1 MKMDG
6 DEKRKYFFMGL
17 TFFLSACAVILF
29 LMLLM
34 HLGEVSEE
42 LDKLLKILTPI
53 IDGLVLT
60 YILAPIVN
68 SIENKWIYA
77 KFSARIF
84 KGREEGEKRGRAKR
98 KVRSVSIFITF
109 VIFMLIMVG
118 FFAIIIPGIAESIQK
133 ISKNLPV
140 YQWNLTV
147 WVDKMLVK
155 YPALDDAY
163 NNLMNNFSDPINE
176 WINTNVFG
184 KVNEFAGVVLS
195 GGISLIKS
203 LFNFII
209 GMIISLYLLGSK
221 ELMIGQAKKIAYAL
235 MKKDTANA
243 FIYNVRYTNKIFQ
256 DFFVGKILDSI
267 VIGLLCFIATT
278 ILRTPYALLISIII
292 GVTNIIPFFGP
303 FIGAIPSAILVL
315 LVDPKQCLYFVIL
328 IIVLQ
333 QLDGNVIGPLILGQ
347 KTGLS
352 GFWVIF
358 AITLFGGLF
367 GFPGMLLGVPIF
379 AVIYTGVS
387 SFIRAKLKEKGLK
400 DNTKQYVH
408 VDYINEDGEYV
419 RLPKEDIKGVMSG
432 KDFKAFFTHKKKAEN
447 PEEDKKKG
455 D

>member
-34 HLGEVSEE
+34 HLSEVSES

-68 SIENKWIYA
+68 SIENKWLYA
-77 KFSARIF
+77 KFSDRIF
-84 KGREEGEKRGRAKR
+84 KGREEGEKRGRAKK

-109 VIFMLIMVG
+109 VIFIFIMVG
-118 FFAIIIPGIAESIQK
+118 FFAIIIPGLAESIQK
-133 ISKNLPV
+133 ISKNLPI

-147 WVDKMLVK
+147 WVDKMLAK

-163 NNLMNNFSDPINE
+163 KNLMNNFSDPINE

-184 KVNEFAGVVLS
+184 KVNEFAGAVLS
-195 GGISLIKS
+195 GGISLVKA

-209 GMIISLYLLGSK
+209 GMIISLYLLGNK
-221 ELMIGQAKKIAYAL
+221 EL

-315 LVDPKQCLYFVIL
+315 LVDPKQCLYFIIL

-367 GFPGMLLGVPIF
+367 GFPGMLLGVPVF

-419 RLPKEDIKGVMSG
+419 RLPKEDIKGVISG
-432 KDFKAFFTHKKKAEN
+432 KDFKAFFTHKKKAEDT
-447 PEEDKKKG
+447 EEDEKKG
-455 D
+455 E

>member
-34 HLGEVSEE
+34 HLSEVSES

-68 SIENKWIYA
+68 SIENKWLYA
-77 KFSARIF
+77 KFSDRIF
-84 KGREEGEKRGRAKR
+84 KGREEGEKRGRAKK

-109 VIFMLIMVG
+109 VIFIFIMVG
-118 FFAIIIPGIAESIQK
+118 FFAIIIPGLAESIQK
-133 ISKNLPV
+133 ISKNLPI

-147 WVDKMLVK
+147 WVDKMLAK

-163 NNLMNNFSDPINE
+163 KNLMNNFSDPINE

-184 KVNEFAGVVLS
+184 KVNEFAGAVLS
-195 GGISLIKS
+195 GGISLVKA

-315 LVDPKQCLYFVIL
+315 LVDPKQCLYFIIL

-347 KTGLS
+347 RTGLS

-367 GFPGMLLGVPIF
+367 GFPGMLLGVPVF

-419 RLPKEDIKGVMSG
+419 RLPKEDIKGVISG
-432 KDFKAFFTHKKKAEN
+432 KDFKAFFTHKKKAEDT
-447 PEEDKKKG
+447 EEDEKKG
-455 D
+455 E

>member
-109 VIFMLIMVG
+109 VIFLLIMVG

-367 GFPGMLLGVPIF
+367 GFPGMLLGVPVF

>member
-109 VIFMLIMVG
+109 VIFLLIMVG